1 MKLEILLNTID
12 LICWIAILVINIIAY
27 MNTKK
32 DMERWEDIKKE
43 YEKEFEEFKRK
54 Y

>member
-1 MKLEILLNTID
+1 MKLDIFLNTLN
-12 LICWIAILVINIIAY
+12 LICWIAILVVNIIAY
-27 MNTKK
+27 RNTKK
-32 DMERWEDIKKE
+32 DMERWEDIKKK